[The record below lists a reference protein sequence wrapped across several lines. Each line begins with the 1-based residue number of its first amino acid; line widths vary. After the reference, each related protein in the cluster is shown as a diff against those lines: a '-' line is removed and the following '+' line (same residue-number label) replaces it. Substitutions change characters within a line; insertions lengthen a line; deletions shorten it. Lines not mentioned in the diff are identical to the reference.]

1 MACDQSVQ
9 RRSEPVSGMFVD
21 PRKLSEALSVR
32 AAAHMLDK
40 NFDEAVRDLRQCM
53 ELVGESQ
60 ELNQRLHEAMHAK
73 RQWSEHR
80 NHREVLELP
89 VNLHQLPRE
98 KQCNYVKKAHKALA
112 RKWHPDK
119 AKGNKERAS
128 RKMNEVSEAK
138 EKLVAELQC

>member
-60 ELNQRLHEAMHAK
+60 EFNQRLHEAMHATV
-73 RQWSEHR
+73 SYTH
-80 NHREVLELP
+80 LTLP
-89 VNLHQLPRE
+89 TIYSV
-98 KQCNYVKKAHKALA
+98 
-112 RKWHPDK
+112 
-119 AKGNKERAS
+119 
-128 RKMNEVSEAK
+128 
-138 EKLVAELQC
+138 

>member
-1 MACDQSVQ
+1 MS
-9 RRSEPVSGMFVD
+9 P
-21 PRKLSEALSVR
+21 LSAQANVALMGV
-32 AAAHMLDK
+32 
-40 NFDEAVRDLRQCM
+40 
-53 ELVGESQ
+53 ELWLS
-60 ELNQRLHEAMHAK
+60 R
-73 RQWSEHR
+73 
-80 NHREVLELP
+80 LP